1 MYTCTRLLSSISGSP
16 NRRTRTEES
25 VTYVPRIHK
34 CVCSMVSNMASSRP
48 DTWQRWDNQNPSG
61 TWLYIYNG
69 RHHKRK
75 YFLSSICLCCSR
87 HLKSNHFDMRTYWL
101 TRRLTNTL
109 CRRHEDS
116 YIEHSRR
123 RVSMCADSYTGA
135 KSWSRRLYSLLY
147 NDAVNTV
154 GPCCTHLLLKKNKAE
169 QIYTISKIKTYQP
182 LML

>member
-1 MYTCTRLLSSISGSP
+1 MYTCTRLPSSISGSP

-34 CVCSMVSNMASSRP
+34 CVCSMVSNMPSSRP

-75 YFLSSICLCCSR
+75 YFLSSRCLCCSR

-147 NDAVNTV
+147 SDAVNTV
-154 GPCCTHLLLKKNKAE
+154 RPCCTHLLSKDKAE

-182 LML
+182 LMV